1 MKNINET
8 KDSEITI
15 LRYCPCE
22 KKYVSKENDDEVL
35 YTKEEWDKKQKKETL
50 KKSVSSMIKFN
61 IEEKLTVCNNIEQTI
76 DAALEQ
82 AKAMRHSILKEAFE
96 GEPFDEKTAT
106 HVRN

>member
-50 KKSVSSMIKFN
+50 KKSVNSMIKFN
-61 IEEKLTVCNNIEQTI
+61 IEEKLTELKIKRDKTVPQKKAPVQKRNTI
-76 DAALEQ
+76 KELKTKRALYS
-82 AKAMRHSILKEAFE
+82 AR
-96 GEPFDEKTAT
+96 T
-106 HVRN
+106 R

>member
-22 KKYVSKENDDEVL
+22 KKYVSKEKDDEVL

-61 IEEKLTVCNNIEQTI
+61 IEEKLTELKTKRDKTVPQKKAPVQKHNTI
-76 DAALEQ
+76 KELKAKRALYS
-82 AKAMRHSILKEAFE
+82 AR
-96 GEPFDEKTAT
+96 T
-106 HVRN
+106 R